1 MKVKRGIILAGGIAT
16 RLKPI
21 TSIISKHLLPIYNK
35 PMIYY
40 PLSTL
45 MLGGIR
51 EYLIITN
58 PSYLKLYQELL
69 GYGDNLGINIRYKV
83 QKKPEGLPQAFI
95 IGEKFINN
103 EPVCLNLGDHIFF
116 GNDVNRLLKKNI
128 NSFKKTTI
136 FAYRYKKP
144 NEYGVI
150 NLNKKN
156 RPISILEKPIKPKS
170 NLIVCG
176 LYIYDKNVVELS
188 KSLKFSKRGE
198 LEISDLNNLYLK
210 NNTLNVEIINKK
222 NHWIDAGSPEKI
234 FEASKLI
241 KSIEKRKKSYIGFP
255 EIVALKKRY
264 ITINDFTKLIR
275 NYKGNYYGRILNTF
289 LSKNFIN

>member
-1 MKVKRGIILAGGIAT
+1 
-16 RLKPI
+16 
-21 TSIISKHLLPIYNK
+21 
-35 PMIYY
+35 MIYY

-58 PSYLKLYQELL
+58 PSYLKLYQDLL
-69 GYGDNLGINIRYKV
+69 GYGDDLGINIRYKV

-95 IGEKFINN
+95 IGEKFIDN

-136 FAYRYKKP
+136 FAYRYEKP

-156 RPISILEKPIKPKS
+156 RPISILEKPVKPKS

-188 KSLKFSKRGE
+188 KNLKFSKRGE

-210 NNTLNVEIINKK
+210 NNTLNVEIIDKK

-241 KSIEKRKKSYIGFP
+241 ESIEKRKKSYIGLP
-255 EIVALKKRY
+255 EIAALKKRY
-264 ITINDFTKLIR
+264 ITINDFTKLIS
-275 NYKGNYYGRILNTF
+275 NYKGNHYGRILNTF

>member
-1 MKVKRGIILAGGIAT
+1 MKVKRGIILAGGTAT

-58 PSYLKLYQELL
+58 PSYLKLYQDLL

-116 GNDVNRLLKKNI
+116 GDDVNRLLKKNI
-128 NSFKKTTI
+128 NNFKKTTI
-136 FAYRYKKP
+136 FAYRHKKP

-150 NLNKKN
+150 SLDKKN
-156 RPISILEKPIKPKS
+156 KPISILEKPNKPKS

-188 KSLKFSKRGE
+188 KNLKFSKRGE

-210 NNTLNVEIINKK
+210 NNTLNVEIIDKK

-241 KSIEKRKKSYIGFP
+241 ESIEKRKKSYIGFP
-255 EIVALKKRY
+255 EIAALKKRY
-264 ITINDFTKLIR
+264 ITTNDFTKLIR
-275 NYKGNYYGRILNTF
+275 NYKGNHYGRILNAF

>member
-1 MKVKRGIILAGGIAT
+1 MKVKRGIILAGGTAT

-58 PSYLKLYQELL
+58 PSHLKLYQDLL

-95 IGEKFINN
+95 IGEKFIDN

-116 GNDVNRLLKKNI
+116 GNDVNRLVKKNI

-150 NLNKKN
+150 NLN
-156 RPISILEKPIKPKS
+156 
-170 NLIVCG
+170 
-176 LYIYDKNVVELS
+176 
-188 KSLKFSKRGE
+188 
-198 LEISDLNNLYLK
+198 
-210 NNTLNVEIINKK
+210 
-222 NHWIDAGSPEKI
+222 
-234 FEASKLI
+234 
-241 KSIEKRKKSYIGFP
+241 
-255 EIVALKKRY
+255 
-264 ITINDFTKLIR
+264 
-275 NYKGNYYGRILNTF
+275 
-289 LSKNFIN
+289 

>member
-1 MKVKRGIILAGGIAT
+1 
-16 RLKPI
+16 
-21 TSIISKHLLPIYNK
+21 
-35 PMIYY
+35 MIYY

-58 PSYLKLYQELL
+58 PSYLKLYQDLL

-95 IGEKFINN
+95 IGEKFIDN

-116 GNDVNRLLKKNI
+116 GNDVNRLVKKNI

-150 NLNKKN
+150 NLDKKN
-156 RPISILEKPIKPKS
+156 RPISILEKPFKPKS
-170 NLIVCG
+170 NLVVCG

-210 NNTLNVEIINKK
+210 NNTLNVEIIDKK

-241 KSIEKRKKSYIGFP
+241 ESIEKRKKSYIGFP
-255 EIVALKKRY
+255 EIAALKKRY

-275 NYKGNYYGRILNTF
+275 NYEGNHYGRILNTF

>member
-1 MKVKRGIILAGGIAT
+1 
-16 RLKPI
+16 
-21 TSIISKHLLPIYNK
+21 
-35 PMIYY
+35 
-40 PLSTL
+40 

-58 PSYLKLYQELL
+58 PSHLKLYQDLL

-95 IGEKFINN
+95 IGDKFINN

-128 NSFKKTTI
+128 NNFKKTTI
-136 FAYRYKKP
+136 FTYRYKKP

-156 RPISILEKPIKPKS
+156 KPISILEKPIKSKS

-176 LYIYDKNVVELS
+176 LYLYDKNVVELS
-188 KSLKFSKRGE
+188 KTLKPSKRGE

-210 NNTLNVEIINKK
+210 NKALNVEIIGKK
-222 NHWIDAGSPEKI
+222 NHWIDAGSPDKI
-234 FEASKLI
+234 LQASKLI
-241 KSIEKRKKSYIGFP
+241 ELMEKRKKIYNN
-255 EIVALKKRY
+255 KK
-264 ITINDFTKLIR
+264 F
-275 NYKGNYYGRILNTF
+275 YKIDQNL
-289 LSKNFIN
+289 